1 MTIGSPAEREQLAE
15 LRAFRGELTF
25 AIRRAA
31 LAAAA
36 ARPRPRAGSPNSFWT
51 IFVLLQRTLNGG
63 FRGGS
68 GRAPDDRHLAGVA
81 PFRSLSGSPSGAFR
95 PTETGSLPEVESTTR
110 RQLSGHSRPARTKV
124 CAIPTPAR

>member
-36 ARPRPRAGSPNSFWT
+36 ARPRTRAGSPNSFWT

-81 PFRSLSGSPSGAFR
+81 PFRSLPGRQGCELPSPA
-95 PTETGSLPEVESTTR
+95 LPPPR
-110 RQLSGHSRPARTKV
+110 RVPAG
-124 CAIPTPAR
+124 PDS